1 MPLSKIKPDPDNPK
15 DHDLGALQQSMDRF
29 GYVAP
34 MILNERTGTLL
45 AGHGRLKELIALRAD
60 KQSPPEGIRVK
71 NGEWLAPVVMG
82 VRLGAQA
89 GKAYT
94 IADNRMVELGGWDEP
109 RLVDAL
115 ISLSNGNLDGTG
127 YDRDDVDQ
135 LIRLYRPELL
145 GPEPPEPE
153 IDRAAE
159 LQKKWGT
166 ELGQLWQI
174 GEHRLICGDC
184 RDSEVVA
191 TVMAGNEYA
200 ALVTSPP
207 YPGVAVWEEMWHG
220 LSIEECHDWL
230 AEAYAAWMPLVARK
244 CNWIINTGDN
254 TSNQWNDWWTVQ
266 KLERLGIKLIQRCIW
281 YRNGWVPAGT
291 SQRRLLQVHEW
302 VLWLTPNVEFNA
314 PWDEIDGLASTMF
327 AQPWDR
333 ERLHETPFP
342 VELIERWL
350 TIWTMKDDQVLDPF
364 VGSGTTLVGCEQLGR
379 KGRGIEIS
387 PAYVAVS
394 LERLNQMGLKPK
406 LVSA

>member
-1 MPLSKIKPDPDNPK
+1 MGSFE
-15 DHDLGALQQSMDRF
+15 RF

-34 MILNERTGTLL
+34 MVLNESNGRLL
-45 AGHGRLKELIALRAD
+45 AGHGRLDELKMLQAD
-60 KQSPPEGIRVK
+60 GKPPPEGIRVM

-109 RLVDAL
+109 RFVDAL

-159 LQKKWGT
+159 LQKKWST

-174 GEHRLICGDC
+174 GEHRLLCGDC
-184 RDSEVVA
+184 VSDEDVKRLIQSEHA
-191 TVMAGNEYA
+191 EISITD
-200 ALVTSPP
+200 PP
-207 YPGVAVWEEMWHG
+207 YNVGMEGYQDSRSPEDYKIFTEAWFALAVANSNHQIITTGTVNLANWFRWFEPHHFVPWIKKNSVSRGRVSMFWCWEPIVFFGKQWKRTRPNDVFEF
-220 LSIEECHDWL
+220 
-230 AEAYAAWMPLVARK
+230 
-244 CNWIINTGDN
+244 N
-254 TSNQWNDWWTVQ
+254 TSIQ
-266 KLERLGIKLIQRCIW
+266 KMMDGESLTGLHPDPKPLSLWCE
-281 YRNGWVPAGT
+281 
-291 SQRRLLQVHEW
+291 LLRSYSESGDSVY
-302 VLWLTPNVEFNA
+302 
-314 PWDEIDGLASTMF
+314 
-327 AQPWDR
+327 
-333 ERLHETPFP
+333 
-342 VELIERWL
+342 
-350 TIWTMKDDQVLDPF
+350 DPF
-364 VGSGTTLVGCEQLGR
+364 SGSGTTLVACEQLGR

-394 LERLNQMGLKPK
+394 LERLSQMGLKPK
-406 LVSA
+406 LLNS